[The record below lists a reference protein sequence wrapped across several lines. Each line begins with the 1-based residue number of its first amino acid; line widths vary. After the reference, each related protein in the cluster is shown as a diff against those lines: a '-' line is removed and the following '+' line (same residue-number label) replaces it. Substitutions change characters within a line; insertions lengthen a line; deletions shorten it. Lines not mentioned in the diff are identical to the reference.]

1 MPSTGLHG
9 PHSLTTHNVD
19 AVVRGKGPGAY
30 ALGRTDAN
38 GAFIVSYVGRSD
50 EDLNGRLKD
59 WVNTKYAQ
67 FKYGFFDSPKAAF
80 EKECQIFH
88 DFGGT
93 KLLDNDIHPA
103 RPKGTGWRCLGCNV
117 FG

>member
-9 PHSLTTHNVD
+9 PYSLTTQNVD

-30 ALGRTDAN
+30 ALGYTGEN
-38 GAFIVSYVGRSD
+38 GVFTVSYVGRSD
-50 EDLNGRLKD
+50 EDLNARVKD
-59 WVNTKYAQ
+59 WVGTKYRE
-67 FKYGFFDSPKAAF
+67 FKYGFLDSAKLAF

-88 DFGGT
+88 DFGET
-93 KLLDNDIHPA
+93 ALLDNDIHPA
-103 RPKGTGWRCLGCNV
+103 RPKGSDWKCPRCKT

>member
-9 PHSLTTHNVD
+9 PRPLTTQNID
-19 AVVRGKGPGAY
+19 AAVRGKGPGAY
-30 ALGRTDAN
+30 ALGYTDAK
-38 GAFIVSYVGRSD
+38 GVFIVSYVGRSD
-50 EDLNGRLKD
+50 DDINGRLKD
-59 WVNTKYAQ
+59 WVGTNYAQ
-67 FKYGFFDSPKAAF
+67 FKYGFLDSPKAAF

-103 RPKGTGWRCLGCNV
+103 RPKGTDWRCSGCKA